1 MIIIITI
8 SESAANLIAEK
19 YKPKAP
25 IYCIPLGVN
34 TKLFPKLS
42 KKESREKLIEKKI
55 IPKDLHDKFIILY
68 AGIISP
74 AQQVE
79 NLITLAEKIQNRKDI
94 KIVIFGEGEDRS
106 KIEKKIKYMDNVYL
120 FNYQPRNMMP
130 LIYSSADNCIV
141 LLSQNPIFEIAFPTK
156 FYEYIACNKPV
167 LAICKGELYRII
179 NNNQIGCAVD
189 SNNIDNLVVFID
201 KIKESN
207 ELFNNIEENII
218 KVLQKF
224 SLSTLSLNIKEIL
237 EKEFKK

>member
-1 MIIIITI
+1 MSKVLTITGRINIVYSLAPIIFSSIIGFIYSKILRSFFIYDVPDLWPEELIAFRTVFSPTISFFGKIIAKLSYSLPNIIITI

-106 KIEKKIKYMDNVYL
+106 KIEKKN
-120 FNYQPRNMMP
+120 
-130 LIYSSADNCIV
+130 
-141 LLSQNPIFEIAFPTK
+141 
-156 FYEYIACNKPV
+156 
-167 LAICKGELYRII
+167 
-179 NNNQIGCAVD
+179 
-189 SNNIDNLVVFID
+189 
-201 KIKESN
+201 
-207 ELFNNIEENII
+207 
-218 KVLQKF
+218 
-224 SLSTLSLNIKEIL
+224 
-237 EKEFKK
+237 